1 VALAEYAK
9 LWQRSMPVS
18 QEGRITMPIE
28 QKVTLDEVVE
38 VMGGE
43 VRKAVDKYFDFL
55 QKTVSSYPL
64 GDTELGGK
72 AKDCAE
78 KNITMARD
86 YMHKLSRAKDLLEA
100 VPIHTEFMQS
110 QLAFMG
116 EQIKSLGEI
125 YIKAATEVLNAPLP
139 TNDVLELPSI
149 IPPSVQKRRSS

>member
-1 VALAEYAK
+1 MCEALAAINAFFP
-9 LWQRSMPVS
+9 R
-18 QEGRITMPIE
+18 GHTTMPKE

-38 VMGGE
+38 IMGAE
-43 VRKAVDKYFDFL
+43 VRKAADKYFDFL

-86 YMHKLSRAKDLLEA
+86 YMHKLSRAKNFLEA

-110 QLAFMG
+110 QLGFMG

-125 YIKAATEVLNAPLP
+125 YTKAATEVLNAPL
-139 TNDVLELPSI
+139 TTDAIRELTSSI
-149 IPPSVQKRRSS
+149 IPPSVRLPRQFNE

>member
-1 VALAEYAK
+1 
-9 LWQRSMPVS
+9 
-18 QEGRITMPIE
+18 MPIE

-86 YMHKLSRAKDLLEA
+86 YLHKLSRAKNLLEV

-116 EQIKSLGEI
+116 EQIKSMGEI
-125 YIKAATEVLNAPLP
+125 YTKAAAEVLNAPLQ

-149 IPPSVQKRRSS
+149 IPPSVRLPRQFNE

>member
-1 VALAEYAK
+1 
-9 LWQRSMPVS
+9 MPK
-18 QEGRITMPIE
+18 Q
-28 QKVTLDEVVE
+28 QKNVTLDEVVE
-38 VMGGE
+38 IMGGE

-86 YMHKLSRAKDLLEA
+86 YMHKLSRANNFLEA

-110 QLAFMG
+110 HLGLLG

-125 YIKAATEVLNAPLP
+125 YTKAAAEVLNAPLN
-139 TNDVLELPSI
+139 TDARLNDTVSAI
-149 IPPSVQKRRSS
+149 ILAAFKNTPSVR

>member
-1 VALAEYAK
+1 
-9 LWQRSMPVS
+9 MPK
-18 QEGRITMPIE
+18 E

-38 VMGGE
+38 IMGGE

-86 YMHKLSRAKDLLEA
+86 YLHKLSRAKNLLEV

-110 QLAFMG
+110 QLGSQRSYSENLVVPPRLLSVEPRSPQKSVCPPAAF
-116 EQIKSLGEI
+116 
-125 YIKAATEVLNAPLP
+125 ATEVSHP
-139 TNDVLELPSI
+139 E
-149 IPPSVQKRRSS
+149 